1 MLNQGKE
8 RGWSAPYL
16 AWERVMSVFPSQQ
29 KSLCRHT
36 HLLLAWYKARHCVPS
51 LLLRGTRVLKQ
62 HQLSCLHEICLEILL
77 FLKRLLYHAH
87 FSVLKLHAT
96 HFPRVLYLESSFQ
109 ILWEQPFCIKMSIF
123 IDRKFF
129 RTWEFYLCS
138 FELFPEAPHSFPVLS
153 PFILTYI
160 KPACQ
165 QICLG
170 LSRELN
176 I

>member
-8 RGWSAPYL
+8 KGRPIPYL
-16 AWERVMSVFPSQQ
+16 AWERVMSVFSSQQ
-29 KSLCRHT
+29 KSLRRHT
-36 HLLLAWYKARHCVPS
+36 QLLLDWYKARHCVPS
-51 LLLRGTRVLKQ
+51 FLLRKIVLKQ
-62 HQLSCLHEICLEILL
+62 HELSCLHEICLEILW
-77 FLKRLLYHAH
+77 FLKVLLYHAR
-87 FSVLKLHAT
+87 FSILKLHMT

-109 ILWEQPFCIKMSIF
+109 IRWEQPFCIKISIF

-129 RTWEFYLCS
+129 RTQEFYLYS
-138 FELFPEAPHSFPVLS
+138 FELCPESPHSFPFLS